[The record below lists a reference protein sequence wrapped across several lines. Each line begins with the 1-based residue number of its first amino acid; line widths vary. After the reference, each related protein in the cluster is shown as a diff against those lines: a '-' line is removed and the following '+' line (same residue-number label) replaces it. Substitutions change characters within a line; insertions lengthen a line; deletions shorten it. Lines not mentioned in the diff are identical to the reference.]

1 MSKKLKIYVTKLS
14 EENFSVKLASQQNA
28 FAKKYKDGFSTHKA
42 AVDYMKLELDK
53 INEKNEKN
61 KIMHMLEGINYE
73 HKTFYEIGQLIK
85 EYPQYKIIKEAL
97 DLKMQM
103 LKYDIFYQKVNKEG
117 KSEKQADKE
126 IRQLLGNS
134 LKETL
139 EKCNDKTFDSIKS
152 LTMEKQQ
159 EHAKSLAQYAL
170 NSLYVPS
177 QDAKNL
183 LNVILKIE
191 GKKIITILL
200 EGREHP
206 LIFDISATNEVGYA
220 PEHMKHLCK
229 YIDEAFDSNTNVF
242 TLRQFIN
249 NSYEKFLVGKKE
261 IQIPWKAVYGFLVSK
276 EGIMPIDADSLE
288 ESYGETPSGEKIEK
302 EDFVIYKD
310 FSVILDKYYERNE

>member
-14 EENFSVKLASQQNA
+14 EENFSVKLASEQNA
-28 FAKKYKDGFSTHKA
+28 SAKKYKDGFSTHKA
-42 AVDYMKLELDK
+42 AVDYMKLELQK
-53 INEKNEKN
+53 IDEKN
-61 KIMHMLEGINYE
+61 KIMQMLEGINYE
-73 HKTFYEIGQLIK
+73 HKTFYEIGQLIRQ
-85 EYPQYKIIKEAL
+85 YPRYKIIKEAL
-97 DLKMQM
+97 YLKMQM

-139 EKCNDKTFDSIKS
+139 EKCNNKTFDSIKI

-170 NSLYVPS
+170 SSLYVPS

-191 GKKIITILL
+191 GKKILTILL
-200 EGREHP
+200 EGREYP

-220 PEHMKHLCK
+220 PEHINHLCK
-229 YIDEAFDSNTNVF
+229 YIDEAFNSNTNAF

-249 NSYEKFLVGKKE
+249 NSYERVLAGKKE
-261 IQIPWKAVYGFLVSK
+261 IQISWKAVYGFMVSK

-288 ESYGETPSGEKIEK
+288 EYYSETPSGEKIEK
-302 EDFVIYKD
+302 ENFVIYKD
-310 FSVILDKYYERNE
+310 FSVILEEYYERNE